1 MIAYKEIYNAIQTGV
16 IDAAENEAA
25 GIQQMK
31 FYEVG
36 PEISLTAHTIT
47 VRPITFSGKTFR
59 RLPEDLQAA
68 ILKAGRE
75 AGRFGRELESGEDSA
90 ILAKMEEEDKLGPT
104 NSRSDELL
112 RRAEPV
118 LAEYAQEIGAGD
130 VLARI
135 RAIH

>member
-1 MIAYKEIYNAIQTGV
+1 M
-16 IDAAENEAA
+16 
-25 GIQQMK
+25 
-31 FYEVG
+31 
-36 PEISLTAHTIT
+36 
-47 VRPITFSGKTFR
+47 
-59 RLPEDLQAA
+59 QAA

-90 ILAKMEEEDKLGPT
+90 ILAKMEEEDKLRT
-104 NSRSDELL
+104 HEFKERDELL